1 MDSAYRRYLTERRYF
16 TEIKDLPLPVY
27 MESIGY
33 NPYQEAISRPDGY
46 PCYHWLQTAGG
57 KGEISMGGAKYVL
70 EADSGIL
77 LLSGE
82 SHSYRPIEGTWD
94 TFYMTFGGPQAGA
107 ILGTLGLPVSSYY
120 GWDKGAELGGFL
132 PSLLGTIDSERDL
145 SGLNFSVEVY
155 RFLTLLKKDGRVN
168 RLPSLSNS
176 VRRLAPVLEFL
187 DRHYADSDIGLED
200 MARRA
205 DITPRHLNTL
215 FKQAFGMTA
224 YAYLI
229 LLRLRKSKEMM
240 TLHPRMTVK
249 EVSGLVGFRDASHF
263 VATFRKQEGVTP
275 EQFRTLH

>member
-1 MDSAYRRYLTERRYF
+1 MNSAHRRYF
-16 TEIKDLPLPVY
+16 TELKDLPLPLY
-27 MESIGY
+27 TESIGY
-33 NPYQEAISRPDGY
+33 NPDQEVVARPDGY
-46 PCYHWLQTAGG
+46 NCYHWLQTLGG
-57 KGEISMGGAKYVL
+57 RGEITMGGAKYVL
-70 EADSGIL
+70 DKGTGIL
-77 LLSGE
+77 LLPGE
-82 SHSYRPIEGTWD
+82 AHEYRPLEERWETY
-94 TFYMTFGGPQAGA
+94 YMTFGGAQAGA

-120 GWDKGAELGGFL
+120 TWDEGAELNGFV
-132 PSLLGTIDSERDL
+132 PALLNSIGSERDL
-145 SGLNFSVEVY
+145 SGLNISVEVY

-168 RLPSLSNS
+168 RMPSLSNS
-176 VRRLAPVLEFL
+176 VRRLTPVLEFL
-187 DRHYADSDIGLED
+187 DRHYADSDVGLED

-229 LLRLRKSKEMM
+229 LLRLRKAKEMM
-240 TLHPRMTVK
+240 TLHPRMTIK

>member
-1 MDSAYRRYLTERRYF
+1 MHSAHRRYF
-16 TEIKDLPLPVY
+16 TEFKDQPLPLY
-27 MESIGY
+27 MESVGY
-33 NPYQEAISRPDGY
+33 NPDQEAFIRPDGY
-46 PCYHWLQTAGG
+46 NCYHWLQTVGG
-57 KGEISMGGAKYVL
+57 KGEFTMGGAKYVM
-70 EADSGIL
+70 EGGSGIL
-77 LLSGE
+77 LLPGE
-82 SHSYRPIEGTWD
+82 AHEYRPLEGRWQTY
-94 TFYMTFGGPQAGA
+94 YMTFGGAQAGG

-120 GWDKGAELGGFL
+120 GWDEVAELGAFV
-132 PSLLGTIDSERDL
+132 PELLNRMSSERDI
-145 SGLNFSVEVY
+145 SGLSVSVEVY

-176 VRRLAPVLEFL
+176 VRRLTPVLEFL
-187 DRHYADSDIGLED
+187 DRYYADADIGLED
-200 MARRA
+200 MAYRA

-229 LLRLRKSKEMM
+229 LLRLRKAKEMM

-275 EQFRTLH
+275 EQFRLLH

>member
-1 MDSAYRRYLTERRYF
+1 MNSVNRRFF
-16 TEIKDLPLPVY
+16 TEFKDLPLPLY

-33 NPYQEAISRPDGY
+33 NPDQEAVGRSEGY
-46 PCYHWLQTAGG
+46 NCYHWLQTVRGR
-57 KGEISMGGAKYVL
+57 GEFSMGGAKYIL
-70 EADSGIL
+70 EKGAGIL
-77 LLSGE
+77 LLPGE
-82 SHSYRPIEGTWD
+82 SHSYYPLEDNWG
-94 TFYMTFGGPQAGA
+94 TFYMTFGGAQTGA
-107 ILGTLGLPVSSYY
+107 MLGTLGLPVSSYY
-120 GWDKGAELGGFL
+120 GWDEGSELAGFV
-132 PSLLGTIDSERDL
+132 PSLLERIARERDL
-145 SGLNFSVEVY
+145 SGLGISVEVY

-168 RLPSLSNS
+168 RMPSLSNS

-187 DRHYADSDIGLED
+187 DRHYADSGIGLDD
-200 MARRA
+200 MALRA

-229 LLRLRKSKEMM
+229 LLRLRKAKEMM